1 MTGIELMKQTNKEAF
16 DDPLPGDLWHEMFNE
31 QLRVIEVNDDGS
43 LFIRHSITGYDR
55 LLKVNRVQFGHML
68 KYSHNDNFCLD
79 VIRGKS
85 VFDLPRKISN
95 GLFVKFEDSGL
106 SCRVVEVFKNVYV
119 VADAN
124 ALANLCLEVGM
135 KKPLVPDNL
144 RYPLIVHLGGVGQA
158 DEMLKE
164 TLLVKINRIFDSV
177 NYNNSVKTI
186 YSYNHWLA
194 FRNF

>member
-1 MTGIELMKQTNKEAF
+1 MANIEAMKQVNEEAF
-16 DDPLPGDLWHEMFNE
+16 NDPQPGDLWHEMFNE
-31 QLRVIEVNDDGS
+31 QLRVIKVNDDGS
-43 LFIRHSITGYDR
+43 LFIRYSPSGINQI
-55 LLKVNRVQFGHML
+55 LKINRSQFALML
-68 KYSHNDNFCLD
+68 KYKHNDNFCLD

-106 SCRVVEVFKNVYV
+106 SCRVVEVFKDVYV
-119 VADAN
+119 VADAS
-124 ALANLCLEVGM
+124 ALTNLCLEVGM

-158 DEMLKE
+158 DELLKE
-164 TLLVKINRIFDSV
+164 TSLAKINRIFDSV
-177 NYNNSVKTI
+177 NYDNSVKTI
-186 YSYNHWLA
+186 YSYNNWLV